1 MKIKCCWSGGILYR
15 ILDRKYEMDG
25 EILPLLILD
34 LGLGVVDG
42 VERLDLKGQLQDGRV
57 VGRGGV

>member
-1 MKIKCCWSGGILYR
+1 
-15 ILDRKYEMDG
+15 MDG